1 MWLFFVCL
9 HQKNLFLSS
18 WSVLSILRERENS
31 FRLASILCSKFHD
44 HKMAK
49 SVDTNLPLSDHKN
62 PKNPLKAL
70 NIFNEAKSRYPNY
83 FHNDPIYATMINILR
98 TLGRL
103 SEMRDVIEQMRDDSC
118 ECNDYVCVCYQ
129 DVCECRAGGWSNL
142 SL

>member
-1 MWLFFVCL
+1 MIVFCVFASEELIFIKLKCFK
-9 HQKNLFLSS
+9 H
-18 WSVLSILRERENS
+18 IERERESS
-31 FRLASILCSKFHD
+31 FRLVSVLCSKFHE

-129 DVCECRAGGWSNL
+129 DVCECRAGG
-142 SL
+142 

>member
-1 MWLFFVCL
+1 MIVFCVFASEELIFTKLKCFK
-9 HQKNLFLSS
+9 H
-18 WSVLSILRERENS
+18 IERERENS

-83 FHNDPIYATMINILR
+83 FHNDPIYATMINILNIR
-98 TLGRL
+98 ETL
-103 SEMRDVIEQMRDDSC
+103 
-118 ECNDYVCVCYQ
+118 
-129 DVCECRAGGWSNL
+129 
-142 SL
+142 